1 MVPDVGSLCGFF
13 GGEGCTG
20 VCKFMCM
27 HTCGTQVNLRYHCL
41 VALHLVGVLSH
52 GLSASLELTTWASQ
66 AGQRAPGAW
75 MHLLNW
81 LFFMDAGALTSC
93 LDSFWWGVVTF

>member
-1 MVPDVGSLCGFF
+1 MSGAR
-13 GGEGCTG
+13 GGVFMWIFLGGG
-20 VCKFMCM
+20 V
-27 HTCGTQVNLRYHCL
+27 HRRVQIHVHAHLWDSGVNLRYHCL

-66 AGQRAPGAW
+66 AGQRAPGAR

-81 LFFMDAGALTSC
+81 LFSWMLGP
-93 LDSFWWGVVTF
+93 